1 MSVSSA
7 PLSAPPS
14 TPADEPDPDLPI
26 LDKRLPVNWAP
37 SNKIVTFIK
46 KAVDEEWTKEKRQLI
61 VDRFNAKAEYDEF
74 LLPVKMPKKLYRA
87 LKSPVTKKRDYLL
100 SRLEVERQ
108 LFNAS
113 FDLCIALR
121 PLMEVFDLVLA
132 MPPNA
137 STKNIKNLIGYSIMA
152 VCSANLKIS
161 RGRREVA
168 RRFVRLDWAEDL
180 YASKPS
186 HACVFGGTS
195 LDDAVKAARESS
207 KTDDSLV
214 YAPRRKKPFRPSFAY
229 YKDLQYPSQS
239 RGRGGTN
246 MGFRQ
251 SQYRQQIYDY
261 NNNQNYQYGNK
272 SRGQSQRSRGK
283 GRGSKRGTK
292 STRAAYS
299 QN

>member
-1 MSVSSA
+1 M
-7 PLSAPPS
+7 
-14 TPADEPDPDLPI
+14 
-26 LDKRLPVNWAP
+26 
-37 SNKIVTFIK
+37 
-46 KAVDEEWTKEKRQLI
+46 
-61 VDRFNAKAEYDEF
+61 DRFNAKAEYDEF

-137 STKNIKNLIGYSIMA
+137 STKNIKNLIGYCIMA

-168 RRFVRLDWAEDL
+168 RRFVRFDWAEDL

-186 HACVFGGTS
+186 HACVFGCEG
-195 LDDAVKAARESS
+195 V
-207 KTDDSLV
+207 
-214 YAPRRKKPFRPSFAY
+214 
-229 YKDLQYPSQS
+229 
-239 RGRGGTN
+239 
-246 MGFRQ
+246 
-251 SQYRQQIYDY
+251 I
-261 NNNQNYQYGNK
+261 
-272 SRGQSQRSRGK
+272 
-283 GRGSKRGTK
+283 
-292 STRAAYS
+292 
-299 QN
+299 